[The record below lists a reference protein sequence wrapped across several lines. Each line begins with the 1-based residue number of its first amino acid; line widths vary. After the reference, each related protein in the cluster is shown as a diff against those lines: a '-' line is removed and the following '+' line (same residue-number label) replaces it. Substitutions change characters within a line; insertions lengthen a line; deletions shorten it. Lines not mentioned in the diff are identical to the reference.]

1 MQELE
6 NIKTLYIYE
15 QNLLKTCTTNLLEAY
30 DENLHDNILSIFDS
44 IDELNRKLKS
54 YIKQKSN
61 LKKELISKK
70 KKENLYEE
78 LDNML
83 LRISD

>member
-15 QNLLKTCTTNLLEAY
+15 QNLLKTCTNNLLEAY

-61 LKKELISKK
+61 IKKESISKK